1 MKIIKNND
9 LSKLRKKAVREK
21 IPIVTLLMES
31 LHQLSKKENK
41 NFTLLAI
48 CPNSYNVL
56 LAALRSA
63 KRSDAPIKFAATLNQ
78 VDIDRGYT
86 GWTQIDLVRI
96 IKEESY
102 KIGYEGPV
110 IIAVDHGGPW
120 LKDIQS
126 IEQWNLIKCMDWI
139 KKSFEAAILAGY
151 DLIHIDP
158 TVDIFDKKINIEIV
172 AERTSELIFHCESFI
187 KKNNLAP
194 ISYEVGTEEVHGGLT
209 DINTFKKFLHLLK
222 EGLKNKNLEHVWP
235 IFIVAKVGTDLH
247 TTTFDKKTAQT
258 VVSLASSY
266 CSFIKGHYTDFVSN
280 PEDYP
285 NSGIGAANV
294 GPEFTAAEYDALD
307 ELSKIENKLY
317 NEDKIS
323 INSNFK
329 EELEKAV
336 IDSNRW
342 KKWLLKGEKSL
353 YTITKERKNWI
364 LKTSCRYIWAK
375 PEIKCSQALLYNN
388 LSLNGIDGK
397 NWTIMKIESVIDKY
411 FRAFNLIGIN
421 EKIKKI
427 L

>member
-353 YTITKERKNWI
+353 YTITKEKE
-364 LKTSCRYIWAK
+364 KTGY
-375 PEIKCSQALLYNN
+375 
-388 LSLNGIDGK
+388 
-397 NWTIMKIESVIDKY
+397 
-411 FRAFNLIGIN
+411 
-421 EKIKKI
+421 
-427 L
+427 